1 MLSLSNQS
9 AGSVHLSVERALE
22 RALERKPLSPAK
34 GAEQIAESIEFR
46 DALDSHTGICKHST
60 VALSDTS
67 WVCLLLCNSAAPQ
80 LELQLRGLGK
90 PNGMSVLSL
99 RRRNIQ
105 PYTEIVYI

>member
-1 MLSLSNQS
+1 MNTLRSE
-9 AGSVHLSVERALE
+9 AHWIRILE
-22 RALERKPLSPAK
+22 S
-34 GAEQIAESIEFR
+34 EQ
-46 DALDSHTGICKHST
+46 HST